1 MTIEVLVYLP
11 GSDQPVDLNGYAEYL
26 ATVAASDTPDDGQC
40 LPDELH
46 YDNPREGTSLS
57 ITTETNDMESN

>member
-26 ATVAASDTPDDGQC
+26 ATVAANDTPDGGQC
-40 LPDELH
+40 LPDEIY
-46 YDNPREGTSLS
+46 YDNPREGSPLS
-57 ITTETNDMESN
+57 IQPETIAMESN